1 MKKFFFICFTFI
13 FVLAFFSDADVADFI
28 DRDFPS
34 TYVAWG
40 NILNKPELSSE
51 MRWAMHDVVWNADF
65 GLRFNGIEWVGDV
78 DAAHQRKA
86 LFLSMNPDML
96 FLVDVRYFSGYPPGS
111 FPEDNPMLLRDAEGV
126 PVVDELWGNEQL
138 LDFTLP
144 ETQQWAITQAVAA
157 WETGLF
163 DGIFLDNWNEDERL
177 NELKPLSEEH
187 KARDLIL
194 QGIRSKVGSD
204 FLIIVN
210 SGHKKIPRWAA
221 YVNGLHIE
229 TRPGYSNIGIPMDG
243 NYTQGDLKEIQK
255 TLIWAEASLRAPVI
269 NCLEGVTDA
278 RESPMS
284 LKNQQRMRF
293 FTTMSLTL
301 SDGCVNFA
309 LGFWM
314 QPLIFGY
321 DYDDLYI
328 PLSDGM
334 NPSDH
339 YWYPFWDA
347 DLGQPIGG
355 NEVKGQLYR
364 DTEGLFIREFTNG
377 WAVYNRSGEVQTINL
392 PAETTG
398 VASGLRGTEHVLAD
412 LDGEIYLKSGS
423 QLETSPT
430 ADINGDGV
438 VNVLDLVLVANAFG
452 EKAPDLNGDGIVNIL
467 DLVIVANAFE

>member
-1 MKKFFFICFTFI
+1 MQKFFFISFAFI
-13 FVLAFFSDADVADFI
+13 LGLAFFSDADVADFI

-34 TYVAWG
+34 TYAAWG
-40 NILNKPELSSE
+40 NILNKPELSPE
-51 MRWAMHDVVWNADF
+51 MRWAMHDVVWDADF
-65 GLRFNGIEWVGDV
+65 GLRFNGVEWGGDV
-78 DAAHQRKA
+78 DAARERKA

-96 FLVDVRYFSGYPPGS
+96 FFVDVRYFSGYPPGS
-111 FPEDNPMLLRDAEGV
+111 FPEDNPMLLRDSEGV

-194 QGIRSKVGSD
+194 QGIRSKVGPD

-229 TRPGYSNIGIPMDG
+229 TRPGYSNIGIPRDG
-243 NYTQGDLKEIQK
+243 NYTEGDLKEIQK

-328 PLSDGM
+328 PLTDGV

-339 YWYPFWDA
+339 YWYDFWNA
-347 DLGQPIGG
+347 DLGRPIG
-355 NEVKGQLYR
+355 EKAQTYKSI
-364 DTEGLFIREFTNG
+364 DSLFIREFTNG
-377 WAVYNRSGEVQTINL
+377 WAVYNRSGTEQQIEFLEAVS
-392 PAETTG
+392 G
-398 VASGLRGTEHVLAD
+398 VASSVTEKRSHVLPD
-412 LDGEIYLKSGS
+412 LDGEIYLKSESG
-423 QLETSPT
+423 LETPPT
-430 ADINGDGV
+430 ADLNGDGV
-438 VNVLDLVLVANAFG
+438 VNIQDLVIVANALG
-452 EKAPDLNGDGIVNIL
+452 KAEPDLNGDGVVNIQ
-467 DLVIVANAFE
+467 DLVIVANAF

>member
-1 MKKFFFICFTFI
+1 MQKIFFICFAFI
-13 FVLAFFSDADVADFI
+13 LVLAFFTDADVADFI

-40 NILNKPELSSE
+40 NILNKPELSPE
-51 MRWAMHDVVWNADF
+51 MRWAMHDVVWDADF
-65 GLRFNGIEWVGDV
+65 GLRFNGVEWGGDV
-78 DAAHQRKA
+78 DAARERKA

-96 FLVDVRYFSGYPPGS
+96 FFVDVRYFSGYPPGS
-111 FPEDNPMLLRDAEGV
+111 FPEDNPMLLRDSEGV
-126 PVVDELWGNEQL
+126 PVIDELWGNEQL

-144 ETQQWAITQAVAA
+144 ETQQWVITQAAAA

-221 YVNGLHIE
+221 YINGLHIE

-255 TLIWAEASLRAPVI
+255 TLMWAEISLRAPVI

-328 PLSDGM
+328 PLSDGL

-339 YWYPFWDA
+339 YWYDFWDA
-347 DLGQPIGG
+347 DLGRPIG
-355 NEVKGQLYR
+355 EKTQTYKSI
-364 DTEGLFIREFTNG
+364 DSLFIREFTNG
-377 WAVYNRSGEVQTINL
+377 WAVYNRSGEAQTVSL
-392 PAETTG
+392 PQETTG
-398 VASGLRGTEHVLAD
+398 VASGITSFKHTIPD
-412 LDGEIYLKSGS
+412 LDGEMFLKT
-423 QLETSPT
+423 EVT
-430 ADINGDGV
+430 ADVNGDGV
-438 VNVLDLVLVANAFG
+438 VNIQDLVIVANALG
-452 EKAPDLNGDGIVNIL
+452 KAEPDLNGDGVVNIL
-467 DLVIVANAFE
+467 DLVIVANAF

>member
-1 MKKFFFICFTFI
+1 
-13 FVLAFFSDADVADFI
+13 
-28 DRDFPS
+28 
-34 TYVAWG
+34 
-40 NILNKPELSSE
+40 
-51 MRWAMHDVVWNADF
+51 MHDVVWDADF
-65 GLRFNGIEWVGDV
+65 GLRFNGVEWGGDV
-78 DAAHQRKA
+78 DAARERKA

-111 FPEDNPMLLRDAEGV
+111 FPEDNPMLLRDSDGV
-126 PVVDELWGNEQL
+126 RVVGELWGNEQL

-221 YVNGLHIE
+221 YVNGLHME

-255 TLIWAEASLRAPVI
+255 TLMWAEISLRAPVI

-284 LKNQQRMRF
+284 LKNHNGCVF

-328 PLSDGM
+328 PLSDGL

-339 YWYPFWDA
+339 YWYDFWDA
-347 DLGQPIGG
+347 DLGRPIG
-355 NEVKGQLYR
+355 EKAQTYKSI
-364 DTEGLFIREFTNG
+364 DGLFIREFTNG
-377 WAVYNRSGEVQTINL
+377 WAVYNRSGKAQEIELSQEVSGWSS
-392 PAETTG
+392 G
-398 VASGLRGTEHVLAD
+398 VKDKRWHTLAD
-412 LDGEIYLKSGS
+412 LDGEIYLKA
-423 QLETSPT
+423 EAPT
-430 ADINGDGV
+430 TDVNGDGV
-438 VNVLDLVLVANAFG
+438 VNVLDLVIVANAFG
-452 EKAPDLNGDGIVNIL
+452 EAAPDLNGDGVVNIL
-467 DLVIVANAFE
+467 DLVIVANAF